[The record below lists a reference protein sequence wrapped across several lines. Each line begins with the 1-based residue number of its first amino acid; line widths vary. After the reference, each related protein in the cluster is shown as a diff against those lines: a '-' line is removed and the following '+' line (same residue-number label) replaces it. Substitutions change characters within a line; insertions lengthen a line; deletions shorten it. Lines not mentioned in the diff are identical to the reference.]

1 MIDTHAHFTKKYPYS
16 ISDVSHQLDRARE
29 HGVEIVISVMAEP
42 QGYQSA
48 YEVAAHFPQVYL
60 VMGISRHLALKLE
73 EKQWQHLIVYLERTG
88 SKIVGV
94 GETGLDYRFDPDA
107 QERVKQKEVFAHQIE
122 LALQYDL
129 PLVIHSGKAMDEVLD
144 ILKINYSSNK
154 GGVIHFFTGDLN
166 QAERA
171 LEMGF
176 YLSFA
181 LPLLTNRKMQKV
193 CSEVPLQWIL
203 TETDSPFLKSPKG
216 WITPISEPACV
227 VEVVK
232 KIAEI
237 KNMSFEKVASATSQN
252 AAKLF
257 GIPR

>member
-1 MIDTHAHFTKKYPYS
+1 
-16 ISDVSHQLDRARE
+16 
-29 HGVEIVISVMAEP
+29 
-42 QGYQSA
+42 
-48 YEVAAHFPQVYL
+48 
-60 VMGISRHLALKLE
+60 
-73 EKQWQHLIVYLERTG
+73 
-88 SKIVGV
+88 
-94 GETGLDYRFDPDA
+94 
-107 QERVKQKEVFAHQIE
+107 
-122 LALQYDL
+122 
-129 PLVIHSGKAMDEVLD
+129 
-144 ILKINYSSNK
+144 
-154 GGVIHFFTGDLN
+154 
-166 QAERA
+166 
-171 LEMGF
+171 
-176 YLSFA
+176 
-181 LPLLTNRKMQKV
+181 MQKV